1 MKKKLLN
8 YLNQIWQ
15 SILFW
20 VLAMLV
26 FGIVRFYGIDQD
38 DGIQIVEGYEDIIKM
53 NKILPYFA
61 LLGAAMGLLF
71 GSLEYWFDNIV
82 SKKLSIGLRTLIKM
96 AIYFI
101 GIVVLLTLLI
111 ELVTYVFNI
120 HIDNDRGWWRRDKT
134 FRVIVLYV
142 FLAALFFS
150 FIKISNDKF
159 GKGVFLK
166 MLLGK
171 YKKPT
176 EEYRIFM
183 FLDLKSSTTIAE
195 RLGHFK
201 YSQLIQDCFYDLND
215 LVPKYGAE
223 IYQYV
228 GDEAVLSWPYQ
239 KGLANNQCVQLF
251 FGFQDLLISKENY
264 YREKYDL
271 VPKFKAGMHGGKL
284 MVAEV
289 GVVKKELAFHG
300 DVINTSA
307 RIQSECNNYGVSIL
321 VSEQL
326 IEDLHTTKDYV
337 QKSLGSVLL
346 KGKNEKVNIY
356 TLDKI

>member
-20 VLAMLV
+20 TLAMLV

-38 DGIQIVEGYEDIIKM
+38 EGIQIVEGYEHII
-53 NKILPYFA
+53 NLPKILPYFA
-61 LLGAAMGLLF
+61 LLGAVMGLLY
-71 GSLEYWFDNIV
+71 GSLEYWFDSVV

-96 AIYFI
+96 SIYFI
-101 GIVVLLTLLI
+101 VIVVLLTLLI

-120 HIDNDRGWWRRDKT
+120 HIDNERGWWRKDKA
-134 FRVIVLYV
+134 FRAIVLYI
-142 FLAALFFS
+142 FLSALVFS

-228 GDEAVLSWPYQ
+228 GDEVVLSWPYA

-251 FGFQDLLISKENY
+251 FGFQDLLVSKESY
-264 YREKYDL
+264 YQDKYGL
-271 VPKFKAGMHGGKL
+271 VPNFKAGMHGGKL

-321 VSEQL
+321 VSEKL
-326 IEDLHTTKDYV
+326 KNDLKKTKEFTE
-337 QKSLGSVLL
+337 KSLGSVLL
-346 KGKNEKVNIY
+346 KGKNQKVKIF
-356 TLDKI
+356 TLVKT

>member
-1 MKKKLLN
+1 MNKKLTNYLN
-8 YLNQIWQ
+8 YLWQ

-20 VLAMLV
+20 TLAISVLAV
-26 FGIVRFYGIDQD
+26 IRFYGIGD
-38 DGIQIVEGYEDIIKM
+38 DEGIQIVEGYEEIVSLQ
-53 NKILPYFA
+53 KILPFFA
-61 LLGAAMGLLF
+61 LLGAAMGF
-71 GSLEYWFDNIV
+71 IYGTLEYLFDGIV
-82 SKKLSIGLRTLIKM
+82 SKRMSIGLRTLIKVF
-96 AIYFI
+96 IYFTF
-101 GIVVLLTLLI
+101 IVVLLTLLI
-111 ELVTYVFNI
+111 ELVTHVYDI
-120 HIDNDRGWWRRDKT
+120 HIDNERGWWRKDRT
-134 FRVIVLYV
+134 FRAIVLYV
-142 FLAALFFS
+142 FLSAMVFS

-183 FLDLKSSTTIAE
+183 FLDLQSSTTIAE
-195 RLGHFK
+195 KLGHYK

-215 LVPKYGAE
+215 LVPKHSAE

-228 GDEAVLSWPYQ
+228 GDEAVLSWPYK
-239 KGLANNQCVQLF
+239 KGLANNQCVKLF
-251 FGFQDLLISKENY
+251 FSFQDLIVSKETY
-264 YREKYDL
+264 YQNKYGL

-326 IEDLHTTKDYV
+326 IDDLGTIKEYT

-346 KGKNEKVNIY
+346 KGKNEEVKIF
-356 TLDKI
+356 TLVRA